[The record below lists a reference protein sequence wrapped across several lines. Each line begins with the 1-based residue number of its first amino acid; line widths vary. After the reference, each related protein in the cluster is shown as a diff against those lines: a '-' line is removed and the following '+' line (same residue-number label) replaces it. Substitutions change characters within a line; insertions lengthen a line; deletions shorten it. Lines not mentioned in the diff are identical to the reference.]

1 MNFWKHF
8 CTVTRHRFLVLKGC
22 FAVGLYWQGLIHD
35 LSKFS
40 ITEFRI
46 GRKYYQGMRSPNN
59 AEREEVGYSSA
70 WLHHKGRNKH
80 HFEYWVDY
88 STHKRGTFTPVEMPK
103 KYVVEMV
110 MDRIA
115 ACKVYD
121 KADGKEYDDSHAYA
135 YYSKGKDHTH
145 IHENTSAL
153 LEELLS
159 MLAEKGEKETF
170 SYIRKHVLKNKSN
183 LLRRKL

>member
-8 CTVTRHRFLVLKGC
+8 ATISKHRFLVMKGC

-40 ITEFRI
+40 FTEFEV
-46 GRKYYQGMRSPNN
+46 GRKYYQGVRSPNN
-59 AEREEVGYSSA
+59 AEREDLGYSLA

-80 HFEYWVDY
+80 HFEYWLDY
-88 STHKRGTFTPVEMPK
+88 NIHKKGTFKPVEMPK

-121 KADGKEYDDSHAYA
+121 SAEGKKYEVSHPYA
-135 YYSKGKDHTH
+135 YFSNGLDFTH
-145 IHENTSAL
+145 LNQNTCDL
-153 LEELLS
+153 LKKLLKILS
-159 MLAEKGEKETF
+159 DEGEKKC
-170 SYIRKHVLKNKSN
+170 ICI
-183 LLRRKL
+183 